1 MFYNLLITKMIKFFT
16 IILIFTISVN
26 NIVAQ
31 LGFNTS
37 SFSLSVGNHFA
48 VDNQGSATRI
58 FRPSHINMNY
68 RYMFNNKFGLMSTFG
83 YDRFSFKNDVTPSNY
98 YRLSI
103 ETSVNLR
110 EILGFSEFV
119 ENFGTLAHAGVG
131 LSGLWSKNIAT
142 ENQFKK
148 NNFDQLLHFT
158 FGLTPKYRINNTYSV
173 HLDLSYITQL
183 NQDFSYDTRT
193 IIKPKE
199 GISGGFVN
207 FSVGAT
213 MSIGPRKHHADWYTF
228 PTLVDKDLEKI
239 NLLEIQ
245 LQELEMKLEDYDGDG
260 VSNYLDD
267 EPNTPKGNQV
277 DTRGVSLGKLEA
289 PEKTNDIDS
298 LYNNPKPNPK
308 NNNLENKENS
318 VYVDAENTD
327 RDGDGVPDMYDLFPD
342 LVGTYKGCPD
352 ADGDQIPDVMDKCPN
367 VKGFAKFDGCPEK
380 KSEPVKPI
388 EKTPEIEPKPEE
400 IKPIDKG
407 TKIELAPE
415 KTAFSEVFFE
425 VGVSMLSIKSTQELD
440 KLAKYL
446 KENPT
451 VQVDVIGFADQS
463 GSPAANEKLSKQ
475 RANECVNY
483 LVAKGV
489 NKNRFVISNIT
500 VVNKEG
506 INPLLFGAK
515 NRKVSFILKQ

>member
-1 MFYNLLITKMIKFFT
+1 MIKFYT
-16 IILIFTISVN
+16 IFLFLTLTVN
-26 NIVAQ
+26 NLFGQ

-37 SFSLSVGNHFA
+37 SLSLSIGNHFA
-48 VDNQGSATRI
+48 VENQGSSTRI
-58 FRPSHINMNY
+58 FRPSHLNFNY

-83 YDRFSFKNDVTPSNY
+83 YDRFSFKNDVIPSNY
-98 YRLSI
+98 YRLTI
-103 ETSVNLR
+103 ETSINLR

-119 ENFGTLAHAGVG
+119 ENFGTLAHAGIG
-131 LSGLWSKNIAT
+131 LSGLWSKNIAIN
-142 ENQFKK
+142 EQFKK
-148 NNFDQLLHFT
+148 TNFDQLVHFT

-173 HLDLSYITQL
+173 HVDLSYITQL

-213 MSIGPRKHHADWYTF
+213 MSLGPRKHHADWYTF

-245 LQELEMKLEDYDGDG
+245 LEQLEMKLEDYDGDG

-277 DTRGVSLGKLEA
+277 DTRGVTVGKLEA
-289 PEKTNDIDS
+289 PKKVNDIDS
-298 LYNNPKPNPK
+298 LFSNPEINPNKK
-308 NNNLENKENS
+308 NIDDQEKKVVIDSQNS
-318 VYVDAENTD
+318 D
-327 RDGDGVPDMYDLFPD
+327 RDGDGVPDIYDLFPD
-342 LVGTYKGCPD
+342 VVGTYKGCPD
-352 ADGDQIPDVMDKCPN
+352 ADGDQIPDVIDNCPN
-367 VKGFAKFDGCPEK
+367 IKGFAKFNGCPEK
-380 KSEPVKPI
+380 TTEPIKTSENTTIPEIKPEQIKPI
-388 EKTPEIEPKPEE
+388 ESPIKAEITPEN
-400 IKPIDKG
+400 
-407 TKIELAPE
+407 
-415 KTAFSEVFFE
+415 TAFSEVFFE
-425 VGVSMLSIKSTQELD
+425 VGISMLSIKSTTELD

-446 KENPT
+446 KENPK
-451 VQVDVIGFADQS
+451 VNVDVIGFADQS

-483 LVAKGV
+483 LVTKGV
-489 NKNRFVISNIT
+489 NRNRFVISNIT
-500 VVNKEG
+500 VINKDG
-506 INPLLFGAK
+506 INPLIFGSK